1 MVGGS
6 NPSRRANPFCDK
18 SVPWLGQ
25 VLLGCPGRI
34 EQGLAIPRSILQI
47 RGELLEI
54 EPRIWRRLQVP
65 GDYSFRDL
73 HVAIQSAFAWTH
85 THPHE
90 FLARGQGDGI
100 FRFGMPMDAVDDN
113 PPLPGGRHRVAD
125 VLTHANPRLQYAY
138 DFGHGWDHSVVLKEI
153 LEAAL
158 GKKYPRCTAG
168 ERSALPDDC
177 GTLPRGAAPPATA
190 GLAGTW

>member
-1 MVGGS
+1 
-6 NPSRRANPFCDK
+6 
-18 SVPWLGQ
+18 L
-25 VLLGCPGRI
+25 
-34 EQGLAIPRSILQI
+34 
-47 RGELLEI
+47 RG
-54 EPRIWRRLQVP
+54 
-65 GDYSFRDL
+65 
-73 HVAIQSAFAWTH
+73 
-85 THPHE
+85 
-90 FLARGQGDGI
+90 GQGDGI

-125 VLTHANPRLQYAY
+125 VLTHANPRLEYAY